1 MKNPTPQSEPQREHF
16 KFASD
21 ILWVGASNI
30 IVQLFA
36 IFTLPAL
43 TQNYGTELYGVWT
56 QIVIT
61 VGLLTPILSLHLST
75 ATVRYLAAEDDRSI
89 LGKAFASMFW
99 TIIAFLVPVLFVSY
113 FFRDTFSIIVF
124 SSTSYA
130 AFIPLTLSLAGTG
143 ALYMFLLSYFRAKRR
158 IKKLSIFRQ
167 CSSMIN
173 LALVITLPILGYP
186 LIIVVFSQI
195 LVELTFIVILFGLII
210 KETSWSL
217 PTISLAKE
225 YLGFSIP
232 QIPQGLILWILQSS
246 DRYFIVYYLGIA
258 QVGIYSASYNVGAF
272 TAIFYTPI
280 SYVLYPT
287 ISRYWELQDMSRVK
301 LYMEYSTKLFLLL
314 AVPASVGL
322 FFFSKQLLTSL
333 ATAEFAIGGMLTL
346 LVAIGTLM
354 LGIYQINVFIILL
367 AKKTKWIPV
376 ICAVSAAIN
385 IGLNFTLIP
394 MIGIMGG
401 AISTL
406 LAYFSLA
413 VFVTLWA
420 RREVDY
426 YLDFV
431 FISKCVIASIVM
443 ALALFLVNTG
453 EVSRIPLYAG
463 MGFAIYLLAL
473 LVLRTFSEAD
483 KNIIHGL
490 FKTFKHLVGL

>member
-1 MKNPTPQSEPQREHF
+1 MKNPTPQSEPQRERF

-21 ILWVGASNI
+21 IVWVGASNI

-36 IFTLPAL
+36 IFTLPSL
-43 TQNYGTELYGVWT
+43 TKNYGTELYGVWT

-61 VGLLTPILSLHLST
+61 VGLLTPILNLHLST

-99 TIIAFLVPVLFVSY
+99 TIIAFLVPVLLASLFL
-113 FFRDTFSIIVF
+113 RNAFSIIVF
-124 SSTSYA
+124 NSTNYS
-130 AFIPLTLSLAGTG
+130 AFIPLMLSWAGTS
-143 ALYMFLLSYFRAKRR
+143 ALFSFLLSYFRAKRR
-158 IKKLSIFRQ
+158 IKKLSIFSQ
-167 CSSMIN
+167 CASMIK

-186 LIIVVFSQI
+186 LIIVIFSQI
-195 LVELTFIVILFGLII
+195 LVELTFVAVLFGLVSR
-210 KETSWSL
+210 ETGLSL
-217 PTISLAKE
+217 PSISRAKE
-225 YLGFSIP
+225 YLGFSVP

-333 ATAEFAIGGMLTL
+333 TTAEFAIGGTLTL

-354 LGIYQINVFIILL
+354 LGIYQINQFIILL

-385 IGLNFTLIP
+385 IGLNIALIP
-394 MIGIMGG
+394 IIGIMGG

-413 VFVTLWA
+413 IFVTLWA
-420 RREVDY
+420 QREVDY
-426 YLDFV
+426 HLDFI
-431 FISKCVIASIVM
+431 FISKCITASIVM
-443 ALALFLVNTG
+443 ALPLFLVTTG
-453 EVSRIPLYAG
+453 ETSRIFLYAG
-463 MGFAIYLLAL
+463 LSFAIYLLAL
-473 LVLRTFSEAD
+473 FVLRAFSDAD
-483 KNIIHGL
+483 KNIIRGI
-490 FKTFKHLVGL
+490 FKTFKHLVGF